1 MSTAY
6 DDYLKTDYW
15 KAVAHE
21 VKKRAGWRCQLCNSQ
36 HDLMTHHRTYDHRGK
51 EMEHLDDLTCL
62 CRRCHEIFHGKTTHT
77 VVHNHIVTNVE
88 EKQPL
93 PKVPDSVEQANDVA
107 YDMPDYEGDVKLTRA
122 LIMRTKTRRGGFTSA
137 TLWALGIEG
146 KPKHGWARKLVGRI
160 IPRESYRRAL
170 FGRYK
175 YSGSR

>member
-15 KAVAHE
+15 KAVSQE

-36 HDLMTHHRTYDHRGK
+36 HDLMAHHRTYEHRGK

-77 VVHNHIVTNVE
+77 VIHNHVVTTVNEPAAAPVD
-88 EKQPL
+88 KAT
-93 PKVPDSVEQANDVA
+93 EQVNEVIL
-107 YDMPDYEGDVKLTRA
+107 DMPDYEGDVKLTRIM
-122 LIMRTKTRRGGFTSA
+122 LMRTRTKRGGWTKA
-137 TLWALGIEG
+137 TFKALGLPD
-146 KPKHGWARKLVGRI
+146 KPKHGWFKKILGTT
-160 IPRESYRRAL
+160 IPRLQYRQAL

-175 YSGSR
+175 YS